1 MNELLSYILV
11 ALIVGLGSATFGVV
25 LADRYIVGRRTKKT
39 IKLVK
44 NEFMHSKQGQQ
55 IMSMVEG
62 FMSWREKHGDEAVR
76 DVETI
81 MKFIHD
87 WAEHLREKDL
97 RRKGQVKS
105 DNHGAN

>member
-1 MNELLSYILV
+1 MNEMLSYIIV
-11 ALIVGLGSATFGVV
+11 ALIVGLCSATFGVV

-62 FMSWREKHGDEAVR
+62 FMRWREEHGDEAVR

-87 WAEHLREKDL
+87 WAERLRKREGERD
-97 RRKGQVKS
+97 RVRVK
-105 DNHGAN
+105 